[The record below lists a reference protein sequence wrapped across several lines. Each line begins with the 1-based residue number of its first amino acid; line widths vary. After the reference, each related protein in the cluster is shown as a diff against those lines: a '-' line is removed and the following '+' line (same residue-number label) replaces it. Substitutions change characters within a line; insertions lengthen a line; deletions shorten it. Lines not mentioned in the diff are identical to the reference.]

1 MYVSARTTCVR
12 RSLIPNVE
20 TLEFGEIPVLL
31 KQTQEILIKNIGN
44 VEQTLKMET
53 MTPYGGFSVI
63 NALRTVKPGETKS
76 IIVQFEPFSQQ
87 IYEEDLKIFTAQTM
101 VSIKLKG
108 IGVRPEV
115 GISIPDGLLS
125 FGNIIAN
132 EQQVKT
138 FNVRNV
144 SGFPVKF
151 ELNSKISGVENHS
164 LLTPFTLIPAHG
176 QIEAMKEYEVKIIFQ
191 PDHESDHFF
200 NILLVD
206 VPNQKEEKEIFM
218 RGWCYSR
225 QVFVREFEPFE
236 WKPIS
241 ALRQKFEEPLEQ
253 IAIQT
258 AKRKALDAAGA
269 QAADTGKGGKAASV
283 QIDPN
288 SIPRKRIVL
297 TYKRDEEVEEISD
310 NEQFLKEQNRVRKI
324 LIGNCKMMDTKMEK
338 NGAYELTAG
347 VSFINSRKTT
357 SSSSATSQR
366 ETSTVARKSS

>member
-53 MTPYGGFSVI
+53 MTPYGGFTVI

-76 IIVQFEPFSQQ
+76 VIVQFEPFSQQ

-125 FGNIIAN
+125 FGNVLAN

-138 FNVRNV
+138 FHVRNI

-151 ELNSKISGVENHS
+151 ELNSKIQGVENHS

-200 NILLVD
+200 NVLLVNISQLLLKFRC
-206 VPNQKEEKEIFM
+206 PE
-218 RGWCYSR
+218 S
-225 QVFVREFEPFE
+225 EPFE
-236 WKPIS
+236 WKP
-241 ALRQKFEEPLEQ
+241 KFEEPLEQ

-269 QAADTGKGGKAASV
+269 QAADPGKGGKAAPV
-283 QIDPN
+283 QVDPN
-288 SIPRKRIVL
+288 SIVRKRIVL
-297 TYKRDEEVEEISD
+297 TYKRDEEVEDISD

-324 LIGNCKMMDTKMEK
+324 LIGNCKMMDSKMEK
-338 NGAYELTAG
+338 NGAFELTAG
-347 VSFINSRKTT
+347 VSFFNSRKTT
-357 SSSSATSQR
+357 SSSSATSR
-366 ETSTVARKSS
+366 RGTSTAARKSS